1 MTPGPASPADNQNG
15 EKAPEAEQALREDFS
30 AVPETGLLGRL
41 IAKAGT
47 VFAFCFLISM
57 VILLMEVILRYVFHS
72 PTLWAHETTSFLTS
86 VGFLFG
92 GLYCIARDKHI
103 RVVLIYDSLSHKMR
117 RYFNI
122 VISLINC
129 LAAGI
134 FAWASWQMVKRAA
147 FAPDGSVRFEASG
160 SAWNPPF
167 PAFTKIFLLII
178 LILMTVQ
185 FLILA
190 WKYAVKRPDNNV

>member
-1 MTPGPASPADNQNG
+1 MASSSPPPPDHEAISGPG
-15 EKAPEAEQALREDFS
+15 REDLS
-30 AVPETGLLGRL
+30 AIPESGLTGRL
-41 IAKAGT
+41 IALAGPF
-47 VFAFCFLISM
+47 FACCFLVSM
-57 VILLMEVILRYVFHS
+57 VILLMEVVLRYMFHS

-103 RVVLIYDSLSHKMR
+103 RVVLIYDALSVKLR
-117 RYFNI
+117 RRFNI
-122 VISLINC
+122 IISLINC

-147 FAPDGSVRFEASG
+147 FAPDGSIRFESSG

-167 PAFTKIFLLII
+167 PALTKIFLLII

-190 WKYAVKRPDNNV
+190 WKYATGKKETDV